1 MFLLPKSDLI
11 LFINYKLNY
20 VAIGRLPAEIGN
32 KATLLLPFAT
42 PVHWIFAGSSSNALN
57 GFRLTGGVFTRQ
69 SDSTFFNEQDDQIET
84 LYISQNHFWTMIRN
98 GFYLKTI

>member
-57 GFRLTGGVFTRQ
+57 GFSLTSGVLL
-69 SDSTFFNEQDDQIET
+69 SVLLLAVISINSTGNLIDKEQ
-84 LYISQNHFWTMIRN
+84 
-98 GFYLKTI
+98 